1 MSSNIKILTRDIN
14 SLSNNLAK
22 SGAKARWAGA
32 PGAEMIGATG
42 VENIDPGMSAELA
55 ELAQPGAIA
64 ASRGRWSA
72 HFAGTRNVD
81 HSISIFA
88 GIFTFVF
95 GSLGYPLLPMIVG
108 ALQDHLHFTIRQVGA
123 IASGEMSGMFV
134 SAALALLWIR
144 KVDWRWT
151 AFGCCIALIACHI
164 LSGQVSS
171 FAALLSLRFLA
182 GLFGGS
188 MMAIGATAVGDSSNP
203 EANVALLNVAQTAM
217 CAIGFY
223 VMPPLVDSYGTTGAF
238 VFLAVYVLPA
248 LVIAMLLPA
257 SGRWPKPGHAI
268 DTAKP
273 ASKGAIAVLLF
284 VSFPAFLFF
293 AGYASSWAY
302 IERIGV
308 TAGLSHK
315 EVGTALS
322 ISLIAGSVGSIA
334 AWLLRMRVGRL
345 IPTFVTLLCQLAS
358 LAVLLW
364 FLQGPLFYLAALMVF
379 VFFVNFPN
387 SYQVGLA
394 VNADVT
400 GRAAVVFLLML
411 KAGIAVAPYLA
422 ATFVIGSDF
431 HGPMILGAV
440 LYTLSFLNFW
450 AGEMYT
456 RRKAA

>member
-1 MSSNIKILTRDIN
+1 M
-14 SLSNNLAK
+14 
-22 SGAKARWAGA
+22 
-32 PGAEMIGATG
+32 
-42 VENIDPGMSAELA
+42 ENINRGTGARLA
-55 ELAQPGAIA
+55 ERTEPA
-64 ASRGRWSA
+64 AAMAGPNSVSVLRGPA
-72 HFAGTRNVD
+72 HFDGAHHVD
-81 HSISIFA
+81 HPISIFA
-88 GIFTFVF
+88 GIFIFVF

-123 IASGEMSGMFV
+123 IASGEMSGMFL
-134 SAALALLWIR
+134 SAAFALFWIR

-151 AFGCCIALIACHI
+151 ALGCCVALIACHV

-171 FAALLSLRFLA
+171 FGALLGLRFLA
-182 GLFGGS
+182 GVFGGS
-188 MMAIGATAVGDSSNP
+188 MMAIGATAVGDTSNP
-203 EANVALLNVAQTAM
+203 EANVALLNVAQTAL

-223 VMPPLVDSYGTTGAF
+223 VMPPLVDSHGTSGAF
-238 VFLAVYVLPA
+238 LFLAAYVVPA
-248 LVIAMLLPA
+248 LAIAMLLPSA
-257 SGRWPKPGHAI
+257 GRWPKPAE
-268 DTAKP
+268 TVQAAKP
-273 ASKGAIAVLLF
+273 ATKHAVLVLLF

-293 AGYASSWAY
+293 AGYAASWAY

-308 TAGLSHK
+308 TAGLTHK

-345 IPTFVTLLCQLAS
+345 IPAFVTVLCQLAS
-358 LAVLLW
+358 LAVLMW
-364 FLQGPLFYLAALMVF
+364 FLQGPYFYLGAMMVF

-394 VNADVT
+394 VNADTT

-422 ATFVIGSDF
+422 AAFVNGNDF

-440 LYTLSFLNFW
+440 LYTLSFINFW
-450 AGEMYT
+450 AAEMQT
-456 RRKAA
+456 RRRAATV

>member
-1 MSSNIKILTRDIN
+1 MQSTNPGTGAH
-14 SLSNNLAK
+14 LA
-22 SGAKARWAGA
+22 
-32 PGAEMIGATG
+32 
-42 VENIDPGMSAELA
+42 DLA
-55 ELAQPGAIA
+55 EPVAAIA
-64 ASRGRWSA
+64 GPGSVASLRGRWSA
-72 HFAGTRNVD
+72 HFDGTRDPD
-81 HSISIFA
+81 HSMSIFA

-151 AFGCCIALIACHI
+151 ALGCGVLLVVCHA

-171 FAALLSLRFLA
+171 FQALLVLRFLA

-203 EANVALLNVAQTAM
+203 EANVALLNVAQTAL
-217 CAIGFY
+217 CAFGFF
-223 VMPPLVDSYGTTGAF
+223 VMPPLVDSYGTSGAF
-238 VFLAVYVLPA
+238 LFLAVYVLPA

-257 SGRWPKPGHAI
+257 TGRWS
-268 DTAKP
+268 KP
-273 ASKGAIAVLLF
+273 AHAVQATKPATKGAVAVLLF

-293 AGYASSWAY
+293 AGYAASWAY

-308 TAGLSHK
+308 TAGLTHK

-322 ISLIAGSVGSIA
+322 ISLISGSAGSIV

-364 FLQGPLFYLAALMVF
+364 FLHGPLFYLGALMVF

-394 VNADVT
+394 VHADTT

-422 ATFVIGSDF
+422 ATFVRGDDF

-450 AGEMYT
+450 AAEMQT
-456 RRKAA
+456 RRRAARAT

>member
-1 MSSNIKILTRDIN
+1 VENINRETGGGLAELSEPVAAVAGPGSVASLRSGWPSHFGGTRDI
-14 SLSNNLAK
+14 
-22 SGAKARWAGA
+22 
-32 PGAEMIGATG
+32 
-42 VENIDPGMSAELA
+42 
-55 ELAQPGAIA
+55 
-64 ASRGRWSA
+64 
-72 HFAGTRNVD
+72 D
-81 HSISIFA
+81 HSVSIFA

-108 ALQDHLHFTIRQVGA
+108 ALQDHLHFTIQQVGA

-134 SAALALLWIR
+134 SAAFALLWIR

-151 AFGCCIALIACHI
+151 ALGCCVALIACHV

-171 FAALLSLRFLA
+171 FGELLGLRFLA

-203 EANVALLNVAQTAM
+203 EANVALLNVAQTAL

-223 VMPPLVDSYGTTGAF
+223 LMPPLVDSYGTSGAF
-238 VFLAVYVLPA
+238 LFLAVYVLPA
-248 LVIAMLLPA
+248 LIIALLLPSGGRWQKPVAAEQSARPANKHAIAM
-257 SGRWPKPGHAI
+257 
-268 DTAKP
+268 
-273 ASKGAIAVLLF
+273 LLF

-293 AGYASSWAY
+293 AGYAASWAY

-308 TAGLSHK
+308 TAGLTHK

-322 ISLIAGSVGSIA
+322 ISLIAGSAGSIA
-334 AWLLRMRVGRL
+334 AWLLRMRIGRL

-358 LAVLLW
+358 LTVLMW
-364 FLQGPLFYLAALMVF
+364 FLHGPYLYLGALMVF

-394 VNADVT
+394 VNADTT

-422 ATFVIGSDF
+422 ASFVSGNDF

-450 AGEMYT
+450 AAEMRT
-456 RRKAA
+456 RRRAQTG

>member
-1 MSSNIKILTRDIN
+1 VDNINRGTGTRLAERMEAVAAVAGSGSPASLRGPAYFDGTRD
-14 SLSNNLAK
+14 
-22 SGAKARWAGA
+22 
-32 PGAEMIGATG
+32 
-42 VENIDPGMSAELA
+42 
-55 ELAQPGAIA
+55 
-64 ASRGRWSA
+64 
-72 HFAGTRNVD
+72 VD
-81 HSISIFA
+81 HSITIFA
-88 GIFTFVF
+88 GIFIFVF

-123 IASGEMSGMFV
+123 IASGEMSGMFL
-134 SAALALLWIR
+134 SAASALLWIR

-151 AFGCCIALIACHI
+151 ALGCCVALIACHV
-164 LSGQVSS
+164 LSGQVST
-171 FAALLSLRFLA
+171 FGTLLGLRFLA
-182 GLFGGS
+182 GFFGGS

-223 VMPPLVDSYGTTGAF
+223 VMPPLVDSHGTSGAF
-238 VFLAVYVLPA
+238 LFLAAYVLPA
-248 LVIAMLLPA
+248 LVIAMLLPSA
-257 SGRWPKPGHAI
+257 GRWPKPAN
-268 DTAKP
+268 DLQVAKP
-273 ASKGAIAVLLF
+273 ATKYAVPVLLF

-293 AGYASSWAY
+293 AGYAASWAY

-308 TAGLSHK
+308 TAGLTHK

-322 ISLIAGSVGSIA
+322 ISLVAGSAGSIA
-334 AWLLRMRVGRL
+334 AFLLRMRLGRL

-358 LAVLLW
+358 LAVLMW
-364 FLQGPLFYLAALMVF
+364 FLKGPYLYLGALMVF

-394 VNADVT
+394 VNADTT

-422 ATFVIGSDF
+422 AAFVTGNDF

-450 AGEMYT
+450 AAELQT
-456 RRKAA
+456 RRRASAA

>member
-1 MSSNIKILTRDIN
+1 M
-14 SLSNNLAK
+14 
-22 SGAKARWAGA
+22 
-32 PGAEMIGATG
+32 
-42 VENIDPGMSAELA
+42 ENIESGT
-55 ELAQPGAIA
+55 
-64 ASRGRWSA
+64 
-72 HFAGTRNVD
+72 GTRLGELSESVAAVAGPGSVAALRGPNYFDGSREVD

-123 IASGEMSGMFV
+123 IASGEMSGMFL

-151 AFGCCIALIACHI
+151 ALGCCIALIACHI

-171 FAALLSLRFLA
+171 FEALLGLRFMA

-188 MMAIGATAVGDSSNP
+188 MMAIGATAVGDTSNP
-203 EANVALLNVAQTAM
+203 EANVALLNVAQTAL

-223 VMPPLVDSYGTTGAF
+223 VMPPLVDSHGTSGAF
-238 VFLAVYVLPA
+238 LFLAVYVLPA
-248 LVIAMLLPA
+248 LAIAMLLPA
-257 SGRWPKPGHAI
+257 AGRWPKPADAARVARPAAKHAV
-268 DTAKP
+268 
-273 ASKGAIAVLLF
+273 AVLLF

-293 AGYASSWAY
+293 AGYAASWAY

-308 TAGLSHK
+308 TAGLTHK

-322 ISLIAGSVGSIA
+322 ISLIAGSAGSIA
-334 AWLLRMRVGRL
+334 AFLLRMRLGRL

-358 LAVLLW
+358 LAVLMW
-364 FLQGPLFYLAALMVF
+364 FLHGPYLYLGALMVF

-394 VNADVT
+394 VNADST

-422 ATFVIGSDF
+422 AAFVSGNDF
-431 HGPMILGAV
+431 HGPMILGAI

-450 AGEMYT
+450 AAEMQT
-456 RRKAA
+456 RRRTSTG